1 MIYLNQDSTEAPNMD
16 DLRLEEEKAYGVT
29 QRLGSEEPTEDELS
43 DKQVLKF
50 PKQHINWMKKDKNR
64 A

>member
-1 MIYLNQDSTEAPNMD
+1 MD

-43 DKQVLKF
+43 DKQVGKCE
-50 PKQHINWMKKDKNR
+50 KQHINWMKKDKNR